1 VWWKLF
7 RGDFEEKQSMEFDVT
22 GDGKMHTYKVPL
34 HVSPEY
40 KGVVTGLKILL
51 NAGAEVD
58 EAGTVR
64 VRSVSLK

>member
-1 VWWKLF
+1 
-7 RGDFEEKQSMEFDVT
+7 MEFDVT
-22 GDGKMHTYKVPL
+22 GDGKMHTYKIPL
-34 HVSPEY
+34 HVSAEY

-58 EAGTVR
+58 EAATVR